1 MNVLL
6 CLFPAKK
13 RPGSTTGT
21 TTTTPPTGTTT
32 GSSTTGNTKKT
43 RTVGVQHNVVPIS
56 LGHGFRSIGGSQDLF
71 DDSQDDDDIQ
81 LTQNTPPRPPT
92 PPSNTTPALGNLPSV
107 VPPLSVPPSSGAPP
121 SAPLVAMSGHNNLQV
136 IQDSFKAIQD
146 GLSAISSYI
155 MNTGSQPQ
163 VQSGT
168 VPQVPQGQGP
178 SSPSGMH
185 SLSTVPYMTN
195 VPNLQPVPTLQST
208 SVVNTCATLQAG
220 CSLASGMVLQPG
232 NVAGNVGNVAGTGP
246 GTSIMTGMSTNVSPV
261 QVGTMT
267 TQVITQAGHN
277 APSQGFVT
285 PGARTGMVAA
295 AGHHA
300 NSQGSLP
307 ASTASY
313 NVHNPGSAPNSMS
326 MPTLTLTSVV
336 PVSGNF
342 TGISASVTQPLPMH
356 GGATVG
362 PIGGAGGG
370 IGATTVPTASGTAAQ
385 GAVEPRQVISMGLP
399 LGHAVDPKI
408 KEMIWQNKFIE
419 LHLLVKPESEDDYDV
434 HLNPK
439 EGCFQFRRKKSSI
452 SSILTWCDAMQ
463 TYQSVMMMDERT
475 AKDVPDFLT
484 YIKDVRGIADE
495 GWDWVFYDDE
505 YRKYRA
511 SCEHPQPWSVH
522 RLDFYNQARRKTLAA
537 QKKASFAFN
546 NAARFANPMPMV
558 YGSNQFQQGQVG
570 QFPGPS
576 TSGVP
581 RGFCFSF
588 HLPQMRCTR
597 ARCTFR
603 HLCFMCSRGEH
614 AAYNCRNVRPPA
626 YPAPVWPNQFQ
637 SGWPNQFTVR
647 QPAGNVQANEHRQQ
661 GPRSSAPRQQLSN
674 SFKQPGNANTS
685 Q

>member
-1 MNVLL
+1 MTVLL
-6 CLFPAKK
+6 CLFAAKK
-13 RPGSTTGT
+13 RPGSTTT
-21 TTTTPPTGTTT
+21 TSTTPPTN
-32 GSSTTGNTKKT
+32 TTGNTTTASGKKT

-56 LGHGFRSIGGSQDLF
+56 LGHGFRAIGGSQDLF

-81 LTQNTPPRPPT
+81 LTQNTPPRPAT
-92 PPSNTTPALGNLPSV
+92 PPSNTPPALGGPPSL
-107 VPPLSVPPSSGAPP
+107 VPPQSVPPSSVPPP
-121 SAPLVAMSGHNNLQV
+121 SAPLAGMSTGHNNLQV

-155 MNTGSQPQ
+155 MNTGSQSQVPTGLVPQAPQ
-163 VQSGT
+163 VQGT
-168 VPQVPQGQGP
+168 
-178 SSPSGMH
+178 SSSSGMH
-185 SLSTVPYMTN
+185 SLSTIPLMTN
-195 VPNLQPVPTLQST
+195 VPLLQPIPTLQST

-220 CSLASGMVLQPG
+220 CSLASGMVVNASNVVG
-232 NVAGNVGNVAGTGP
+232 NAGNVAGTGV
-246 GTSIMTGMSTNVSPV
+246 GTGITSGLFSTVPPV

-267 TQVITQAGHN
+267 TQVVTQAGHN
-277 APSQGFVT
+277 VPNQGFVAT
-285 PGARTGMVAA
+285 GAHTGTIAA

-300 NSQGSLP
+300 HSQGSP
-307 ASTASY
+307 PVPTASY
-313 NVHNPGSAPNSMS
+313 NVHNQGSAPNSMP
-326 MPTLTLTSVV
+326 MPTLTLTPVG

-342 TGISASVTQPLPMH
+342 TGISVSVTQPLPLP
-356 GGATVG
+356 GGATAG
-362 PIGGAGGG
+362 PIGGIGGG
-370 IGATTVPTASGTAAQ
+370 IGATTVATAGGTAQ

-537 QKKASFAFN
+537 QKKASFAYN
-546 NAARFANPMPMV
+546 NASRFASPLPMV
-558 YGSNQFQQGQVG
+558 YGSSQFQQGQVG
-570 QFPGPS
+570 QFPGPNS
-576 TSGVP
+576 ISGVP
-581 RGFCFSF
+581 KGYCFYF
-588 HLPQMRCTR
+588 HIPQQKCTR
-597 ARCTFR
+597 VRCSFK
-603 HLCFMCSRGEH
+603 HLCFICSRGEH
-614 AAYNCRNVRPPA
+614 AAYNCRNARPQA
-626 YPAPVWPNQFQ
+626 YPTPVWPNQFQ
-637 SGWPNQFTVR
+637 PGWPNQSPVR
-647 QPAGNVQANEHRQQ
+647 QPAGIGQVNEHRQQ
-661 GPRSSAPRQQLSN
+661 GPRASAPRQQLSN
-674 SFKQPGNANTS
+674 SFKQSGNTNTG